1 VDIFSES
8 PAALV
13 RWAPIA
19 PELKQFDQEIVEN
32 SIKFKWRDVRRDL
45 GKRLDAAAVARQA
58 CQLGR
63 ATA

>member
-1 VDIFSES
+1 
-8 PAALV
+8 
-13 RWAPIA
+13 
-19 PELKQFDQEIVEN
+19 LKQFDQEIVEN

-45 GKRLDAAAVARQA
+45 GKRLDGAAVALQA